1 MSLSA
6 REQEVLDRIAGDLA
20 GPDSNLAAMLDT
32 FTRLSAGE
40 QMPQDEEIRH
50 PSRPAGCVR
59 KHGPRSRRLRK
70 WLTPEGAPRSLS
82 WLSAAVILAV
92 TAIIAITVALS
103 GGAKMGVCGSLRG
116 LTCASQVHAYPS
128 PPHQAGMRK

>member
-6 REQEVLDRIAGDLA
+6 REQEALDRIAGELA

-40 QMPQDEEIRH
+40 QMPQDEEIRQ
-50 PSRPAGCVR
+50 PPRLARRVR

-70 WLTPEGAPRSLS
+70 CLTPEGAPRSLA
-82 WLSAAVILAV
+82 WLAAAVILTV

-103 GGAKMGVCGSLRG
+103 GGAKTGVCASLRG
-116 LTCASQVHAYPS
+116 LTCTSQAHAYPS
-128 PPHQAGMRK
+128 PPRQAG

>member
-6 REQEVLDRIAGDLA
+6 REQEALDRIANDLA

-40 QMPQDEEIRH
+40 QMPQDEEIRQS
-50 PSRPAGCVR
+50 PRLTRRGN

-70 WLTPEGAPRSLS
+70 CLTPDGAPRSLA
-82 WLSAAVILAV
+82 WLPAAVILAV
-92 TAIIAITVALS
+92 TAIITITVALS
-103 GGAKMGVCGSLRG
+103 GGAKTGVCASLRG
-116 LTCASQVHAYPS
+116 LTCASQTHSYPS
-128 PPHQAGMRK
+128 PPHSVG